1 MTKISKNKLKEK
13 IRKKENLEMKRIANL
28 LKKENAFWM
37 EVAYYIAMPKRK
49 GIHIN
54 LSKINKET
62 KEGDIVLVPG
72 KVLSEGELDHKISI
86 AALSFS
92 KSAEKKLKGCKI
104 VSIEELLKNN
114 KEGKGIKLIK

>member
-62 KEGDIVLVPG
+62 KEGETVVIPG
-72 KVLSEGELDHKISI
+72 KVLSQGRVDKKIKVV
-86 AALSFS
+86 ALSFS
-92 KSAEKKLKGCKI
+92 
-104 VSIEELLKNN
+104 N
-114 KEGKGIKLIK
+114 KAKEDKRMERR